1 MANTYTQIHLQ
12 VIFAVKNRTG
22 VIQKEWKDELYKYI
36 TGIIQV
42 QGHKLLA
49 INGMPDHLHIFFG
62 MRPVQSLSALMQDI
76 KQDSSKW
83 INNKKFTRE
92 RVEWQQGFGA
102 FSYSKS
108 QASGVIAYVQNQEV
122 HHRTITFLDEDRSF
136 PEKFEIEYDER
147 YIFKVPE

>member
-1 MANTYTQIHLQ
+1 
-12 VIFAVKNRTG
+12 
-22 VIQKEWKDELYKYI
+22 
-36 TGIIQV
+36 
-42 QGHKLLA
+42 
-49 INGMPDHLHIFFG
+49 
-62 MRPVQSLSALMQDI
+62 MQDI

-92 RVEWQQGFGA
+92 RVELQQGFGA